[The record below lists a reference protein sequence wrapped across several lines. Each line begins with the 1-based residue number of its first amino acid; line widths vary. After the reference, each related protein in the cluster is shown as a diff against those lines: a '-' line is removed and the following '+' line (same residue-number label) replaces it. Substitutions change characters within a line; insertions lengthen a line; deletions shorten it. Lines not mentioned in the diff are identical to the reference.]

1 MNIPRVIIIAVTS
14 LLFTFSTFAQ
24 TPVSLTPQNIEGF
37 IDSVRDLQEINTK
50 YGAEKIVNPDISG
63 SGSMAGAASPFSTAI
78 AQMQGQQAYDE
89 MLAVIKRHGFS
100 DLDQWG
106 TIADRIM
113 RAFAANSMKT
123 GLPQMDE
130 QMQQALEQIE
140 KSNMTDAQKDAMRQ
154 MMQSSSQMMDIYAD
168 VPEADKA
175 AVFPFMS
182 DLETLGQQ

>member
-1 MNIPRVIIIAVTS
+1 MKIPRVIIIAVTS

-24 TPVSLTPQNIEGF
+24 TPVSLTPKNIEGF
-37 IDSVRDLQEINTK
+37 IDSVRDLQELSTK

>member
-1 MNIPRVIIIAVTS
+1 
-14 LLFTFSTFAQ
+14 
-24 TPVSLTPQNIEGF
+24 
-37 IDSVRDLQEINTK
+37 
-50 YGAEKIVNPDISG
+50 
-63 SGSMAGAASPFSTAI
+63 
-78 AQMQGQQAYDE
+78 

-113 RAFAANSMKT
+113 RAFAANSMNT

-154 MMQSSSQMMDIYAD
+154 IMQSSSQMMDVYAD
-168 VPEADKA
+168 VPETDKA
-175 AVFPFMS
+175 AVLPFMS
-182 DLETLGQQ
+182 DLETLGQ